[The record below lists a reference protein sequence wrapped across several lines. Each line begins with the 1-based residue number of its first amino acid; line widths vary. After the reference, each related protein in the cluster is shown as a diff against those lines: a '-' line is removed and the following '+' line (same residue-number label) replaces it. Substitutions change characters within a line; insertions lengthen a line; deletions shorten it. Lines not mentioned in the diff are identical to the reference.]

1 MKGLVLSAIA
11 LLGLIALP
19 GQAAP
24 LWRMVG
30 DETTC
35 SVSLE
40 PQLDTL
46 IVLDKT
52 TQGDL
57 RLAITV
63 DTLNLPRDWY
73 TPFVIMTEGSSF
85 KGYGVTDATQVA
97 LPASQDLVDA
107 LSHDNTLFIQL
118 GGATLGPFD
127 IPALSADNRICI
139 LGMPN
144 LEN

>member
-1 MKGLVLSAIA
+1 MRGLAIFIA
-11 LLGLIALP
+11 LALL
-19 GQAAP
+19 AATP
-24 LWRMVG
+24 CHAATWTMVG

-40 PQLDTL
+40 PEPGTL

-52 TQGDL
+52 SQGDL

-63 DTLNLPRDWY
+63 DMLSLPRDWY
-73 TPFVIMTEGSSF
+73 APFAVMTEEHSF
-85 KGYGVTDATQVA
+85 TGHGVTDATQVA
-97 LPASQDLVDA
+97 LPVNSGLIDD
-107 LSHDNTLFIQL
+107 LSHDNTLFVQVA
-118 GGATLGPFD
+118 GATIGPFD
-127 IPALSADNRICI
+127 MPGLSADNRICI